1 MQAVQHKTVN
11 RAATVQKP
19 AASLKGVQRQAVA
32 GRGSLQLQSSMKVS
46 SPKDPAEKEADVTAK
61 KIMRMAIP
69 ESSISYVRTGNEG
82 VFR

>member
-1 MQAVQHKTVN
+1 
-11 RAATVQKP
+11 
-19 AASLKGVQRQAVA
+19 
-32 GRGSLQLQSSMKVS
+32 MKVS